1 MTIEQAITV
10 LRGMEKYL
18 CSGNP
23 IWKTELI
30 KESVNMACEA
40 LVQADTPQTDYSC
53 NTCANKGDHGGECRN
68 CVTDSETIR
77 WKTPSNYEPQT
88 ESYYTDATHFGKA
101 KGNSITTNT
110 ADTPQTDCE
119 VSR

>member
-23 IWKTELI
+23 IWRTELI

-40 LVQADTPQTDYSC
+40 LVQAGTPQAKLHIDKPRGYTIKSISDTPQTRLFEESSDC
-53 NTCANKGDHGGECRN
+53 DLWQKDRTCIGCYRYEICKDAER
-68 CVTDSETIR
+68 SE
-77 WKTPSNYEPQT
+77 
-88 ESYYTDATHFGKA
+88 
-101 KGNSITTNT
+101 
-110 ADTPQTDCE
+110 
-119 VSR
+119 